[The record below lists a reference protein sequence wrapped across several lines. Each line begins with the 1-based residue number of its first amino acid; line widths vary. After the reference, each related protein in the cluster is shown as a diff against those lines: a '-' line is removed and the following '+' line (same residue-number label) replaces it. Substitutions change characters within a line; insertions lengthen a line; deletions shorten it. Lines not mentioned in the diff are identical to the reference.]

1 MRNAVTSQ
9 PTIENTTV
17 TPVSTPEF
25 KGEWVIHGNPTS
37 KRIVYYIRGGG
48 FSLMSPVS
56 HRGITS
62 AISKSVDAKVFAVLK
77 ISLPVIN
84 S

>member
-1 MRNAVTSQ
+1 MADRAHQRETPSTNIVNDPLVIGFILRNAVTSQ

-37 KRIVYYIRGGG
+37 
-48 FSLMSPVS
+48 
-56 HRGITS
+56 
-62 AISKSVDAKVFAVLK
+62 
-77 ISLPVIN
+77 N
-84 S
+84 C